1 MNKLALALLAG
12 IAAASVSACA
22 TDGVKLGQED
32 LSKALVGNTSES
44 VFTVGGGTTITNW
57 TYYAPEGTFVSEN
70 SKGEQGHGT
79 YSIKDGQLCR
89 TWTKAYYNWTASN
102 GCSAVSQ
109 DGKAYQIDGRYVPQ
123 ILPGNAKKLSYK
135 G

>member
-1 MNKLALALLAG
+1 MKKLAMGVAVLA
-12 IAAASVSACA
+12 VSALGACA

-32 LSKALVGNTSES
+32 LSKALVGNTSEA

-57 TYYAPEGTFVSEN
+57 TYYAPDGTFVSEN
-70 SKGEQGHGT
+70 NKGEQGHGT
-79 YSIKDGQLCR
+79 YSIKDGQLCS
-89 TWTKAYYNWTASN
+89 TWVKAYFNWTASN

-109 DGKAYQIDGRYVPQ
+109 DGKTYQIGGRYVPQ
-123 ILPGNAKKLSYK
+123 IYKGNARNLKYK